1 MLGWE
6 IWQEE
11 VVALLRSDF
20 GRELQQI
27 TADDV
32 DWHLW
37 RELYTQGRTPRA
49 AIERALER
57 DI

>member
-1 MLGWE
+1 MLSWE
-6 IWQEE
+6 LWQEE
-11 VVALLRSDF
+11 VVALLRCDF

-32 DWHLW
+32 DWQSW